1 MKTESTL
8 ARRLLRSMLPW
19 YLLATVGMVAVQLG
33 IQYVGISRAIA
44 DDLASLGRTVEPA
57 VTNAVWELDRDQMT
71 RALDGVRQNAIV
83 SGARIES
90 PEGGI
95 LADSGWPRESADVAR
110 PVLFVRGQTATTP
123 LRHSV
128 AGGGAQLLGV
138 LRLHAEPSVIW
149 DRLKYGFAVA
159 LLNSVI
165 LSGILWLLFVWT
177 IRRRLSDTLATVVS
191 AVKNWRFGADDAR
204 AEPLT
209 YPYADELGELVDAFR
224 DSRLRLS
231 ASMRELDA
239 LNRDLESI
247 VSARTREL
255 REAKETAES
264 ATRVKSDFLATMSH
278 EIRTPMNAILGM
290 LYLALK
296 DDMPATARGRLVK
309 AQGAAQSLLG
319 IINDIL
325 DFSKLEAG
333 KLAVEEVEFDLELV
347 LERLV
352 DAVGLQAEAKG
363 VELLIRHDPAIP
375 TLLVGDP
382 LRFGQVLLNLCGNA
396 VKFTEQG
403 EVELALHCLERDE
416 DGVRIQACVRDTGIG
431 MTADQARTLF
441 QKFTQADQSTT
452 RRYGGTGLGLAICRS
467 LVELM
472 GGRLWVESS
481 APGKGTT
488 MCFTVRLAVARQ
500 AQTQQRQLLE
510 RIGSRLRG
518 WRVLVVDDNP
528 VSLEIL
534 SEMLL
539 FFQLDVGTASH
550 GAQALTMLRQASGQ
564 PYDLVLMDWRMPG
577 MHGDEVA
584 RRIQADPSIAH
595 QPKIVMVTAYGTE
608 DVMRRATQAGMDGFL
623 IKPVSPSSLL
633 DTVLS
638 VLGQGRLPG
647 PDVDAPAAAARAGS
661 GSLAGA
667 RILLVEDN
675 DINREFAVELLRG
688 EGVSVDEAVNGQE
701 AVERVQRKHYDAVLM
716 DIQMP
721 VMDGLQAARRIRR
734 LGKAPGG
741 GRFAALPIVAMTA
754 LAMASDA
761 QASQEAG
768 MNDHI
773 TKPIDP
779 DHLLATLSRWV
790 KVPGDRVGPP
800 PAAAGGEPD
809 RLPDDLLA
817 LTHLDAADGVRRI
830 GGRAEPYR
838 KQLRRF
844 RAQYGDAVAE
854 LRRLLAQADPAAAE
868 AHCHTLKGV
877 AGNIGARALFARVS
891 EIDARLKQGLPP
903 DAELLDTAQALLSG
917 VLADIG
923 SLADDAPP
931 PSPGAPPSPAA
942 LRDLVERLKMALGS
956 DLGAVEALLDELGR
970 GVAGTPLQP
979 AVQEIA
985 GRIDRFELDA
995 ALALLAS
1002 LPIAP
1007 EAAP

>member
-1 MKTESTL
+1 
-8 ARRLLRSMLPW
+8 MLPW
-19 YLLATVGMVAVQLG
+19 YLLATIGLVAVQLG

-44 DDLASLGRTVEPA
+44 NDLASLGRTVEPA

-90 PEGGI
+90 AKGDI
-95 LADSGWPRESADVAR
+95 LADSGWSRESDETPDLAF
-110 PVLFVRGQTATTP
+110 FVRGRSAATP
-123 LRHSV
+123 LRH
-128 AGGGAQLLGV
+128 ATADGAMQLLGV
-138 LRLHAEPSVIW
+138 LWLHTAPSVIW

-159 LLNSVI
+159 LLNSVV
-165 LSGILWLLFVWT
+165 LSALLWLLFVWT
-177 IRRRLSDTLATVVS
+177 IRRRLSDTLTPVVS
-191 AVKNWRFGADDAR
+191 AVKNWRFGDDDAR
-204 AEPLT
+204 PEPLV
-209 YPYADELGELVDAFR
+209 YPYDDELGELVDAFR
-224 DSRLRLS
+224 ENRQKLS
-231 ASMRELDA
+231 VSMRELDT
-239 LNRDLESI
+239 LNHDLESI
-247 VSARTREL
+247 VSDRTREL

-296 DDMPATARGRLVK
+296 EDMPAGTRGRLIK

-333 KLAVEEVEFDLELV
+333 KLAVEQVEFDLELV

-363 VELLIRHDPAIP
+363 IELLIRHDPAIP

-382 LRFGQVLLNLCGNA
+382 LRFGQVLLNLCSNA

-403 EVELALHCLERDE
+403 EVELALHCLGRDE

-431 MTADQARTLF
+431 MTTDQARTLF

-488 MCFTVRLAVARQ
+488 MCFTLRLAVARQ
-500 AQTQQRQLLE
+500 ARTQQRQLLE

-584 RRIQADPSIAH
+584 RRIRTDAAIAH
-595 QPKIVMVTAYGTE
+595 PPKIVMVTAYGTE
-608 DVMRRATQAGMDGFL
+608 DVMRRAAQAGMDGFL

-647 PDVDAPAAAARAGS
+647 QDIEATAAVARAG
-661 GSLAGA
+661 GGGLAGA

-688 EGVSVDEAVNGQE
+688 EGVLVDEAANGQE

-734 LGKAPGG
+734 LGDGSGG
-741 GRFAALPIVAMTA
+741 ARFVALPIIAMTA

-779 DHLLATLSRWV
+779 DHLLTTLARWV
-790 KVPGDRVGPP
+790 RVPGDRVATQPT
-800 PAAAGGEPD
+800 ASGGESG
-809 RLPDDLLA
+809 RLPDDLSA
-817 LTHLDAADGVRRI
+817 LTHLDAADGLRRI
-830 GGRAEPYR
+830 GGRAAPYR

-844 RAQYGDAVAE
+844 GAQYGGAIAE
-854 LRRLLAQADPAAAE
+854 LRRLLAQEDLAAAE
-868 AHCHTLKGV
+868 AHCHSLKGV
-877 AGNIGARALFARVS
+877 AGNIGARALFDQVA
-891 EIDARLKQGLPP
+891 EIDRLLKQGLRP
-903 DAELLDTAQALLSG
+903 DAALLDTAQSMLG
-917 VLADIG
+917 NVLADIE
-923 SLADDAPP
+923 SLADDTPP
-931 PSPGAPPSPAA
+931 PLPEAPPSHAA
-942 LRDLVERLKMALGS
+942 LRDLVERLKTALGS
-956 DLGAVEALLDELGR
+956 DLGAVEALIDELVR

-985 GRIDRFELDA
+985 DRIDRFELDA

-1007 EAAP
+1007 ETAS